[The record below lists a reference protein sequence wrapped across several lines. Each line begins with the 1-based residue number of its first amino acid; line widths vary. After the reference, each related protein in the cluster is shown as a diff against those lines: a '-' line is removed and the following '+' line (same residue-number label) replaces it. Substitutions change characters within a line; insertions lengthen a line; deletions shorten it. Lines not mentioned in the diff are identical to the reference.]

1 MMSIEYMRKRIGELL
16 MELETVKYTVYNLE
30 GDIKAAEQTIDG
42 LRNIIAQKDKQIAE
56 LADGD
61 SLIDVDFG

>member
-1 MMSIEYMRKRIGELL
+1 MMSMQYMYERIKQLL
-16 MELETVKYTVYNLE
+16 MELESVKHTVYSLE
-30 GDIKAAEQTIDG
+30 GDIKAAEKTIDR
-42 LRNIIAQKDKQIAE
+42 LQNIIAQKDKRIAS